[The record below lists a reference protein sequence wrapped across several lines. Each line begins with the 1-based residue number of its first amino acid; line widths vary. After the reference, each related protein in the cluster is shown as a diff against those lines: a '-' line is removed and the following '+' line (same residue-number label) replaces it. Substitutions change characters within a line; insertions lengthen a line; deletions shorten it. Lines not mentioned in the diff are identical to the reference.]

1 MKIPPLITIAGH
13 QIKIVT
19 KEKLEADEVPC
30 VGLAYTGQDLIHLA
44 RTCHGV
50 KLNSA
55 QRATAFLHESLH
67 IISVL
72 YGLNL
77 TEKQVSQL
85 EVILYQFLHDN
96 HLRF

>member
-1 MKIPPLITIAGH
+1 MKIPETISIAGH
-13 QIKIVT
+13 QVKIVT
-19 KEKLEADEVPC
+19 KEKLESDGAAC

-77 TEKQVSQL
+77 TEKQVSQW

-96 HLRF
+96 RLRF